1 MDVDKEL
8 MEIKG
13 AITKLKADCPWFR
26 IYVTASKEFN
36 EKLLDYLWGSEYK
49 IWLRGM
55 FDTDYSV
62 SPFIDNNIMWMVWLF
77 DYSQILGLRNS
88 QNDNQYKLSHLFDKL
103 IVKNAEKEEGWDSWE
118 NSND

>member
-1 MDVDKEL
+1 MDINQEL

-13 AITKLKADCPWFR
+13 AIAKLKEECPGFR

-36 EKLLDYLWGSEYK
+36 AKLLDYLWGSDYK

-62 SPFIDNNIMWMVWLF
+62 SPFIDNNIQWMVWLF
-77 DYSQILGLRNS
+77 DYSQILGLWNS

-103 IVKNAEKEEGWDSWE
+103 IVKNAEKEEGWDIWE